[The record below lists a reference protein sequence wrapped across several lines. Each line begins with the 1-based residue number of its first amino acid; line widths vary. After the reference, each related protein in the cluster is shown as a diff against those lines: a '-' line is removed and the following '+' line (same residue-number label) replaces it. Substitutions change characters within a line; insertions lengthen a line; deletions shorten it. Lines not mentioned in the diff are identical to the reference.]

1 MPTPTPESVE
11 RHVMLG
17 WGNISHAILTL
28 KPQKKRPGRAGPVS
42 FNTDIENYRS

>member
-1 MPTPTPESVE
+1 MPPPTPEGVE
-11 RHVMLG
+11 RRVTCG
-17 WGNISHAILTL
+17 WRKISHAILTL